1 MLTNKQLIEQI
12 IDLDL
17 SFTEENYLKIIYHL
31 HHKDENVLT
40 NSIAEALDTKPSTV
54 SDMLKKL
61 SSKKLVNY
69 EKYKGVTLTQEGQL
83 AALWVIRKHRLWE
96 VFLLE
101 KLKFSWDEVHEVA
114 EQLEHIKSKSLID
127 KLDQFLG
134 FPKKDPHG
142 DPIPDS
148 EGNIENIV
156 LIPLSDSILG
166 RMMQVSTV
174 KSDNKSFLQYLD
186 KVGIKIGSLVKIVEK
201 IEYDGSLEIELN
213 KSSRIIISAKVA
225 ENILVENA

>member
-1 MLTNKQLIEQI
+1 MITMPASNIQI
-12 IDLDL
+12 IELDL

-31 HHKDENVLT
+31 HHKNQNVLT
-40 NSIAEALDTKPSTV
+40 NSIAEALETKPSTV

-69 EKYKGVTLTQEGQL
+69 EKYKGVSLTQDGQL

-96 VFLLE
+96 VFLVE

-148 EGNIENIV
+148 EGNIEDVV
-156 LIPLSDSILG
+156 LIPLSNSTLG
-166 RMMQVSTV
+166 KMMQVSTV
-174 KSDNKSFLQYLD
+174 KSDNKSFLQYLA
-186 KVGIKIGSLVKIVEK
+186 KVEIKIGSFVKIVERL
-201 IEYDGSLEIELN
+201 EYDGSLEIELN
-213 KSSRIIISAKVA
+213 NNTRIIISSKIS
-225 ENILVENA
+225 ENIMVESI

>member
-1 MLTNKQLIEQI
+1 MPTFNAQI
-12 IDLDL
+12 VELDL

-31 HHKDENVLT
+31 HHKDQNVLT

-69 EKYKGVTLTQEGQL
+69 EKYKGVTLTQDGQM

-96 VFLLE
+96 VFLVE
-101 KLKFSWDEVHEVA
+101 KLKFAWDEVHEVA

-148 EGNIENIV
+148 EGKIENVV
-156 LIPLSDSILG
+156 LIPLSDSILDKV
-166 RMMQVSTV
+166 MLVSTV
-174 KSDNKSFLQYLD
+174 KSDSKSFLQYLA
-186 KVGIKIGSLVKIVEK
+186 KVGIKIGSLVKIVERL
-201 IEYDGSLEIELN
+201 EYDGSLEIELDR
-213 KSSRIIISAKVA
+213 SSRIIISSKIA
-225 ENILVENA
+225 ENILVESV

>member
-1 MLTNKQLIEQI
+1 MITMPASNIQI
-12 IDLDL
+12 IELDL

-31 HHKDENVLT
+31 HHKNQNVLT
-40 NSIAEALDTKPSTV
+40 NSIAEALETKPSTV

-69 EKYKGVTLTQEGQL
+69 EKYKGVTLTQDGQM

-96 VFLLE
+96 VFLVE
-101 KLKFSWDEVHEVA
+101 KLKFAWDEVHEVA

-148 EGNIENIV
+148 EGKIENVV
-156 LIPLSDSILG
+156 LIPLSDSILDKV
-166 RMMQVSTV
+166 MLVSTV
-174 KSDNKSFLQYLD
+174 KSDSKSFLQYLA
-186 KVGIKIGSLVKIVEK
+186 KVGIKIGSLVKIVERL
-201 IEYDGSLEIELN
+201 EYDGSLEIELDR
-213 KSSRIIISAKVA
+213 SSRIIISSKIA
-225 ENILVENA
+225 ENILVESV